1 MTTLDSLAGATYLSL
16 TTYRKDGT
24 AVPTPVWLV
33 RQADTLRVITQGD
46 SGKVKRI
53 RNNPAV
59 LVAPCD
65 SRGRLKGEQV
75 PATATLLDAQQT
87 EATAELITRK
97 YGLLGR
103 ILMWRNHRRARRTG
117 QSLAAGISISLD

>member
-1 MTTLDSLAGATYLSL
+1 MTNLDSLAGAKYLSL

-33 RQADTLRVITQGD
+33 RQGETLRVITQGK

-75 PATATLLDAQQT
+75 RATATLLDEKQT
-87 EATAELITRK
+87 QATAELITRR

-103 ILMWRNHRRARRTG
+103 ILMWRNERQARRTG
-117 QSLAAGISISLD
+117 QSTAAGISISLD